1 MKHFKNF
8 IQTRGPWA
16 FGTIWQFTV
25 LFNLLCIFTG
35 TPAPALTPIDVNNMT
50 LQVQSENSQT
60 SVPPILFFILGDSL
74 AHGTMDATNNETN
87 TLNAYVQLV
96 ADALECE
103 IPLYF
108 QQPFFDDDENRIEP
122 FVVPTNLGVDGGDIF
137 SLIGLEYYKRAG
149 EEKSAF
155 SRNLLAD
162 RFFPSRLKDKYDKVL
177 YPINLLARKSVS
189 QLSGGVEHIAYH
201 FLDIM
206 GFKRHLLRTF
216 SLGHGL
222 QFAEHLLNL
231 LITFFNQAPKT
242 DFEGD
247 KILAF

>member
-189 QLSGGVEHIAYH
+189 QLSA
-201 FLDIM
+201 
-206 GFKRHLLRTF
+206 
-216 SLGHGL
+216 
-222 QFAEHLLNL
+222 ANW
-231 LITFFNQAPKT
+231 LIR
-242 DFEGD
+242 DG
-247 KILAF
+247 